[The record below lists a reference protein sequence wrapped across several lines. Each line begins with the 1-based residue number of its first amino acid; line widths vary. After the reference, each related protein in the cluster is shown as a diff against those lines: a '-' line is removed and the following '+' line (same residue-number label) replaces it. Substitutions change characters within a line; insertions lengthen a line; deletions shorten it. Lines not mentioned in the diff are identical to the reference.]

1 MPRYSYYCEECDDYF
16 ELVHSMTEKLEDCIA
31 CESPSFSRVPSM
43 PAYIQKQKIEKD
55 LKNGDLVEE
64 YIKLNKQSVKEE
76 KQRLAN
82 KSYKDEGQ

>member
-1 MPRYSYYCEECDDYF
+1 MPRYNYFCEECDDYF
-16 ELVHSMTEKLEDCIA
+16 ELVHSMTEKLEICTS
-31 CESPSFSRVPSM
+31 CGSPSFSRVPSIPVYM
-43 PAYIQKQKIEKD
+43 QKQKIEKD
-55 LKNGDLVEE
+55 TKEGDLVEE